1 MSADLKSDSKFLSLV
16 LRHQPEAIG
25 LALDSAGW
33 AALDE
38 LIACAARHGWK
49 LTRER
54 IEQIVATSDKQRFKL
69 SDDGARIRANQ
80 GHSLAVDLQLA
91 PRVPPAVLYHGTA
104 RQNVE
109 SIRATGLEK
118 RARQHVHL
126 SPDVETALKVGQRHG
141 TPVVL
146 EVRAAEMHAAG
157 HAFYLSENGVWLVD
171 SVPSEFLSFPE

>member
-16 LRHQPEAIG
+16 LRHQPETIG

-38 LIACAARHGWK
+38 LIACAGRHGRK

-104 RQNVE
+104 KRNVA
-109 SIRATGLEK
+109 SIRAGGLEK

-141 TPVVL
+141 APVVL

-171 SVPSEFLSFPE
+171 CVPPEFLAFPE